1 MEYFKWKLLL
11 VLTITSLSAQMR
23 PCTNQI
29 QSEYYKTITTSPAD
43 KVTVLTG
50 LDVLLEKKIALIKG
64 KAIALV
70 TNQTGIDRYGIPNYK
85 RLLALDDVYLKV
97 IFSPEHGLFGE
108 ADKEITYDNKI
119 TDLPE
124 VFSLYSL
131 SLIHI

>member
-23 PCTNQI
+23 QSPPQI

-50 LDVLLEKKIALIKG
+50 LDVLLEKKIALLKG

-108 ADKEITYDNKI
+108 ADEEITYDNKI
-119 TDLPE
+119 TNLP
-124 VFSLYSL
+124 
-131 SLIHI
+131 